1 MKLTN
6 EQKAQSWCFENGYY
20 VDVLPQTKGRKP
32 LVKLNVLKGRKILK
46 KGEKLYAQDEKLSL
60 IIQKVYV
67 YLFNKFSEN

>member
-6 EQKAQSWCFENGYY
+6 EQKAQSWCFKNGYY
-20 VDVLPQTKGRKP
+20 VDVLPQAKGRRP

-46 KGEKLYAQDEKLSL
+46 KGKKLYAQDEKLSL